1 MNFINRYLLS
11 LLVISFASI
20 TNNTFAQDAAEDAIE
35 EVIVTATK
43 RETNLMETPIA
54 VSVVSQEQL
63 NTQGIARISDL
74 SNLIPNMQVGTSA
87 EDSGVNIA
95 IRGIGSNNYTEIGD
109 PTVAVHVD
117 GMYSPRPQAA
127 LMLAHDV
134 ERIEVLRG
142 PQGTLFGRNSTSGA
156 INVVSARPEFGDETT
171 GRYGIRLGNRHMQE
185 VDGFINMPITSEWA
199 MRTSF
204 KATKADSYIDQ
215 TVDMYD
221 FQLDYNGDGKIGIA
235 NGVPG
240 GEGQQTVLWADGR
253 DIVADGIPNVDQR
266 RAREIKAADA
276 YGNTNNWA
284 GRVGFLYAPANN
296 LDLEWYVSL
305 DHFQDDGAGNI
316 YLKDC
321 EQAELSRGMAYDF
334 SCDQGPD
341 DPFHAAINN
350 PGELDFGITSLRSE
364 LKFRVNDGVVGELRV
379 AISEQDRYQINDND
393 GGNFVD
399 PSHPAYGFL
408 REHPDSM
415 GINADAQAGNFCGL
429 YGCQY
434 GWGPTVA
441 TSKGIGFTSDV
452 YYRVQ
457 GWEFNGDFTDWGNI
471 WNNWNHN
478 CAVEYN
484 DGNPYIHSCKT
495 SWWMNDVD
503 ALVAAVG
510 PQTAAALGGMIKPMW
525 FDEMS
530 RTTQEMQSD
539 VVEFQLQ
546 SDTDDQ
552 LQWVAGVFYMAEDNS
567 SRYDVEQPFNGTTM
581 RPFAA
586 AYYQPNRTVDSM
598 AVFGQVDYAV
608 DDRLNVTFGYRHT
621 WDEKQD
627 VGGKTIISHG
637 YWTNPNTYC
646 GNPDDCFWFES
657 YDFVG
662 GINLASVDGDG
673 NFTFAP
679 AVDFYQS
686 DDLGMNDGIYNP
698 NFLDIPANA
707 DNSYAA
713 EWDAG
718 TYKLGFDYIVND
730 DLFVYGSVASGFKAG
745 GFGDNV
751 DRGDG
756 VFINFP
762 YEPED
767 NTTFELGFKASLLGG
782 DLKLLGNA
790 FVSEY
795 ENMQRTMFGFVGY
808 DEQNGNAIYT
818 LMTKNLAETTIQGI
832 ELEFDWNAWEN
843 GRVYGWVAGLDA
855 PQPGGAEDFADGYLC
870 TERALLGQDPCAA
883 AGDHNLDGKNLMWS
897 PEVSATVNIEHT
909 FYPASGWFVRPSLSV
924 SHVGEMFFN
933 ETNYA
938 VAPFHSGQ
946 EATTTANAAVT
957 LVNETEAWG
966 LEFYVFNL
974 TDELIKTDSF
984 AGNAGYVRAMYA
996 PPRAFGIRFQ
1006 KDF

>member
-1 MNFINRYLLS
+1 
-11 LLVISFASI
+11 
-20 TNNTFAQDAAEDAIE
+20 
-35 EVIVTATK
+35 
-43 RETNLMETPIA
+43 
-54 VSVVSQEQL
+54 
-63 NTQGIARISDL
+63 
-74 SNLIPNMQVGTSA
+74 MQVGTSA

-134 ERIEVLRG
+134 DRIEILRG

-240 GEGQQTVLWADGR
+240 GEGQQTVIWADGR

-266 RAREIKAADA
+266 RAREVKAADA

-284 GRVGFLYAPANN
+284 GRIGFLYAPANN

-408 REHPDSM
+408 REHPDSK

-484 DGNPYIHSCKT
+484 NGNPYIHSCKT

-510 PQTAAALGGMIKPMW
+510 PVSYTHLTLP
-525 FDEMS
+525 
-530 RTTQEMQSD
+530 T
-539 VVEFQLQ
+539 
-546 SDTDDQ
+546 
-552 LQWVAGVFYMAEDNS
+552 
-567 SRYDVEQPFNGTTM
+567 
-581 RPFAA
+581 
-586 AYYQPNRTVDSM
+586 NR
-598 AVFGQVDYAV
+598 
-608 DDRLNVTFGYRHT
+608 
-621 WDEKQD
+621 
-627 VGGKTIISHG
+627 
-637 YWTNPNTYC
+637 
-646 GNPDDCFWFES
+646 
-657 YDFVG
+657 
-662 GINLASVDGDG
+662 
-673 NFTFAP
+673 
-679 AVDFYQS
+679 
-686 DDLGMNDGIYNP
+686 
-698 NFLDIPANA
+698 
-707 DNSYAA
+707 
-713 EWDAG
+713 
-718 TYKLGFDYIVND
+718 
-730 DLFVYGSVASGFKAG
+730 
-745 GFGDNV
+745 
-751 DRGDG
+751 
-756 VFINFP
+756 
-762 YEPED
+762 
-767 NTTFELGFKASLLGG
+767 
-782 DLKLLGNA
+782 
-790 FVSEY
+790 
-795 ENMQRTMFGFVGY
+795 
-808 DEQNGNAIYT
+808 
-818 LMTKNLAETTIQGI
+818 
-832 ELEFDWNAWEN
+832 
-843 GRVYGWVAGLDA
+843 
-855 PQPGGAEDFADGYLC
+855 
-870 TERALLGQDPCAA
+870 
-883 AGDHNLDGKNLMWS
+883 
-897 PEVSATVNIEHT
+897 EV
-909 FYPASGWFVRPSLSV
+909 
-924 SHVGEMFFN
+924 
-933 ETNYA
+933 
-938 VAPFHSGQ
+938 
-946 EATTTANAAVT
+946 
-957 LVNETEAWG
+957 
-966 LEFYVFNL
+966 
-974 TDELIKTDSF
+974 
-984 AGNAGYVRAMYA
+984 
-996 PPRAFGIRFQ
+996 
-1006 KDF
+1006 

>member
-20 TNNTFAQDAAEDAIE
+20 TNHTFAQDESEAAIE

-54 VSVVSQEQL
+54 VSVVSQDQL

-74 SNLIPNMQVGTSA
+74 SNLVPNMQVGTSA

-134 ERIEVLRG
+134 ERIEILRG

-156 INVVSARPEFGDETT
+156 INVVTARPQFGDEVT
-171 GRYGIRLGNRHMQE
+171 GRYGVRLGNRHTQE
-185 VDGFINMPITSEWA
+185 IDGFINVPITSEWA

-204 KATKADSYIDQ
+204 KASKANSYIDQ
-215 TVDMYD
+215 TVDSYD
-221 FQLDYNGDGKIGIA
+221 WELDYNRDGKIGV
-235 NGVPG
+235 NTSGPG
-240 GEGQQTVLWADGR
+240 NPDQSTVTWADGR
-253 DIVADGIPNVDQR
+253 DVMKDGIANVDQR
-266 RAREIKAADA
+266 RAREVKAADA

-284 GRVGFLYAPANN
+284 GRFGFLFAPADN

-321 EQAELSRGMAYDF
+321 EQAEMSRGMAYDF

-364 LKFRVNDGVVGELRV
+364 LKFRVNEGVLGELRIS
-379 AISEQDRYQINDND
+379 ISEQDRYQINDND

-399 PSHPAYGFL
+399 PSHPAYGFK
-408 REHPDSM
+408 RDHPDSM
-415 GINADAQAGNFCGL
+415 MTNWNALRGHHDCGGI

-434 GWGPTVA
+434 GWGPKVEGSNGT
-441 TSKGIGFTSDV
+441 G
-452 YYRVQ
+452 
-457 GWEFNGDFTDWGNI
+457 FNGDAYFQNTAWSMGYDNCQMGWGGSVEASFAYGCQYSV
-471 WNNWNHN
+471 WMQDFD
-478 CAVEYN
+478 AV
-484 DGNPYIHSCKT
+484 
-495 SWWMNDVD
+495 
-503 ALVAAVG
+503 
-510 PQTAAALGGMIKPMW
+510 AAALGLVPGEAAAILAANVRPMW

-530 RTTQEMQSD
+530 RTTQEMSSN
-539 VVEFQLQ
+539 VVEFQLK

-552 LQWVAGVFYMAEDNS
+552 LQWVAGVFYMDEDNS
-567 SRYDVEQPFNGTTM
+567 SRYDVEQPFNGVTM

-586 AYYQPNRTVDSM
+586 SYYQPNRTVESM
-598 AVFGQVDYAV
+598 AIFGQMDYAV
-608 DDRLNVTFGYRHT
+608 DDRLNITFGYRHT

-627 VGGKTIISHG
+627 VGGKTIITHG
-637 YWTNPNTYC
+637 YYTNPNMYC
-646 GNPDDCFWFES
+646 ADANDCFWFES

-662 GINLASVDGDG
+662 NTRLVSDAGGNLTFVDWSVYNG
-673 NFTFAP
+673 
-679 AVDFYQS
+679 VYQS

-730 DLFVYGSVASGFKAG
+730 DLFVYGSLATGFKAG

-790 FVSEY
+790 FVSQY

-818 LMTKNLAETTIQGI
+818 LMTKNLEETTIQGL

-843 GRVYGWVAGLDA
+843 GRVYGWVAALDA
-855 PQPGGAEDFADGYLC
+855 PQPGGSEDFADGYLC
-870 TERALLGQDPCAA
+870 LERALLGQDPCAA

-897 PEVSATVNIEHT
+897 PEVSATVTVEHT
-909 FYPASGWFVRPSLSV
+909 FYPASGWFVRPNLSI
-924 SHVGEMFFN
+924 SHTGEMFFN

-996 PPRAFGIRFQ
+996 PPRAFGFRFQ

>member
-20 TNNTFAQDAAEDAIE
+20 TNNTFAQDAAEEAIE

-321 EQAELSRGMAYDF
+321 EQAEFSRGMAYDF

-484 DGNPYIHSCKT
+484 NGNPYIHSCKT

-686 DDLGMNDGIYNP
+686 DD
-698 NFLDIPANA
+698 
-707 DNSYAA
+707 
-713 EWDAG
+713 
-718 TYKLGFDYIVND
+718 
-730 DLFVYGSVASGFKAG
+730 
-745 GFGDNV
+745 
-751 DRGDG
+751 
-756 VFINFP
+756 
-762 YEPED
+762 
-767 NTTFELGFKASLLGG
+767 
-782 DLKLLGNA
+782 
-790 FVSEY
+790 
-795 ENMQRTMFGFVGY
+795 
-808 DEQNGNAIYT
+808 
-818 LMTKNLAETTIQGI
+818 
-832 ELEFDWNAWEN
+832 
-843 GRVYGWVAGLDA
+843 
-855 PQPGGAEDFADGYLC
+855 
-870 TERALLGQDPCAA
+870 
-883 AGDHNLDGKNLMWS
+883 
-897 PEVSATVNIEHT
+897 
-909 FYPASGWFVRPSLSV
+909 
-924 SHVGEMFFN
+924 
-933 ETNYA
+933 
-938 VAPFHSGQ
+938 
-946 EATTTANAAVT
+946 
-957 LVNETEAWG
+957 
-966 LEFYVFNL
+966 
-974 TDELIKTDSF
+974 
-984 AGNAGYVRAMYA
+984 
-996 PPRAFGIRFQ
+996 
-1006 KDF
+1006 